1 MFYGGPPEKGA
12 GPPPILFFPD
22 EQRACQEKAA
32 SRKSTSASYWFA
44 VMRWSSKLN
53 HSTRMVSTRG
63 SIALLDALP
72 RASIHSFFGG
82 GSILTHAHELIH
94 CQSHCIL
101 VTRSNHGSTTYGPP
115 LWVPCFLKGIPS
127 TPSCQVPWELL
138 GNSYPQATNWID
150 VHLAWGKLQPPNV
163 LFGLSD
169 VMKVSFIRS
178 CFCW

>member
-1 MFYGGPPEKGA
+1 MPRKGGLEKKHIRILLVRSYEMELQTEPFNEDGFDSRMHCLTRCFTQ
-12 GPPPILFFPD
+12 GKYSLLFF
-22 EQRACQEKAA
+22 
-32 SRKSTSASYWFA
+32 W
-44 VMRWSSKLN
+44 
-53 HSTRMVSTRG
+53 
-63 SIALLDALP
+63 
-72 RASIHSFFGG
+72 G

-101 VTRSNHGSTTYGPP
+101 VTRSDHGPTTYGPP